1 MNSTIFPESHILCK
15 RVKLSKRCLTMT
27 KPIKITLY
35 RWGGSWGPFSVKIPC
50 GECTLT
56 KDILAD
62 TFANELADVPIELE
76 VKDWLTHWWE
86 PLKYGAWHAP
96 IVVVENS
103 VVSQGEA
110 LNRGVLVQS
119 VIKEWTKRDKLTGNI
134 VYGKATCP
142 FCVKAKQMLDDAG
155 IKYQYYDVVKDSAAL
170 YRMIPE
176 VKAIIG
182 EKTPV
187 TVPQIWIQDSYI
199 GGADNLEKWLDNKNG

>member
-1 MNSTIFPESHILCK
+1 MS
-15 RVKLSKRCLTMT
+15 

-35 RWGGSWGPFSVKIPC
+35 KWAGSWGPFKVNIPC

-56 KDILAD
+56 KDILTD
-62 TFANELADVPIELE
+62 TFANELADVPVELE
-76 VKDWLTHWWE
+76 VKDWLSHWRE
-86 PLKYGAWHAP
+86 PLKRGAWHAP
-96 IVVVENS
+96 ILLVEGK

-119 VIKEWTKRDKLTGNI
+119 VIAEWSKRDTLKGNI

-142 FCVKAKQMLDDAG
+142 YCVKAKKLLDDAG
-155 IKYQYYDVVKDSAAL
+155 IKYLYHDVVKESAAL

-187 TVPQIWIQDSYI
+187 TVPQIWLEGHYI
-199 GGADNLEKWLDNKNG
+199 GGYDQLQLWLEQRGLTSLPDNVLDMSHQSAH

>member
-1 MNSTIFPESHILCK
+1 MS
-15 RVKLSKRCLTMT
+15 

-35 RWGGSWGPFSVKIPC
+35 KWAGSWGPFKVNIPC

-56 KDILAD
+56 KDILTD
-62 TFANELADVPIELE
+62 TFANELADVPVELE
-76 VKDWLTHWWE
+76 VKDWLSHWWE
-86 PLKYGAWHAP
+86 PLKLGAWHAP
-96 IVVVENS
+96 ILLVEGK

-119 VIKEWTKRDKLTGNI
+119 VIAEWSKRDTLKGNI

-142 FCVKAKQMLDDAG
+142 YCVKAKKLLDDAG
-155 IKYQYYDVVKDSAAL
+155 IKYLYHDVVKESAAL

-187 TVPQIWIQDSYI
+187 TVPQIWLEGSYV
-199 GGADNLEKWLDNKNG
+199 GGCDQLQLWLEQRGLTSLPDNVLDMSHQSAH